1 MNIRVP
7 NPAILVV
14 VIALF
19 ALTACSSD
27 DKPQAGDT
35 KSSAAAPVTTSQGD
49 SGMRPPESATST
61 VTTAPAEE
69 PAPLPDAAPEPVPV
83 PEPMVAKPEPDT
95 TEPTPSAAP
104 TQHIVKG
111 VVTQWAPL
119 VLFVKPGDQVV
130 FRQMAG
136 HDSETLEGMIPEGAE
151 TWKSKLGEEGFAVSP
166 DVPGIYMY
174 KCNPHVSLGMIGA
187 IAVGEP
193 PYANLAAIEA
203 HPQNK
208 GMIGR
213 AIRKLKQALASR
225 EGT

>member
-1 MNIRVP
+1 MIIV
-7 NPAILVV
+7 
-14 VIALF
+14 LF

-27 DKPQAGDT
+27 DTPRSGDT
-35 KSSAAAPVTTSQGD
+35 KASAETPVTTSQDD
-49 SGMRPPESATST
+49 SEMGSTESTPRTAAS
-61 VTTAPAEE
+61 APAQA
-69 PAPLPDAAPEPVPV
+69 PAPDPVATPEPDPAPEPTVAE
-83 PEPMVAKPEPDT
+83 PESGSAEPAT
-95 TEPTPSAAP
+95 SSLAP

-119 VLFVKPGDQVV
+119 VLFVKPGDQIV
-130 FRQMAG
+130 FRQMVG
-136 HDSETLEGMIPEGAE
+136 HDSETIEGMIPEGAK
-151 TWKSKLGEEGFAVSP
+151 TWKSQMGAEGFAVSP

-187 IAVGEP
+187 IVVGDP

-213 AIRKLKQALASR
+213 AIRKLKQALDSR
-225 EGT
+225 EGS

>member
-1 MNIRVP
+1 MNIRVS
-7 NPAILVV
+7 NLAIIFV
-14 VIALF
+14 VIAL
-19 ALTACSSD
+19 AACSSD
-27 DKPQAGDT
+27 DKSQGNDT
-35 KSSAAAPVTTSQGD
+35 KSSAVAPVTTSQDD
-49 SGMRPPESATST
+49 SAMQSAESATST
-61 VTTAPAEE
+61 VATGPAEAPAPIQEAATE
-69 PAPLPDAAPEPVPV
+69 PAPA
-83 PEPMVAKPEPDT
+83 PEPMVAKPEPEPEP
-95 TEPTPSAAP
+95 TEPMPSAAP

-111 VVTQWAPL
+111 VVTQWAPM

-136 HDSETLEGMIPEGAE
+136 HDTETIEGMIPEGAE
-151 TWKSKLGEEGFAVSP
+151 TWKSKLGAEGFAVSP
-166 DVPGIYMY
+166 SVPGIYMY

-187 IAVGEP
+187 IAVGDP

-213 AIRKLKQALASR
+213 AIRKLKQALDNR